1 MKKYNFTYIDITIL
15 DGLSNGL
22 SDYQMKDILY
32 LSVRSIKRHIV
43 KLMKIFNCLNRCH
56 LVAKYQ
62 RYILKGTRQEL

>member
-1 MKKYNFTYIDITIL
+1 MKKYNFNYLDATIL

-22 SDYQMKDILY
+22 SDNQMKDILY
-32 LSVRSIKRHIV
+32 LSVRTIKRHIV

-62 RYILKGTRQEL
+62 RYIFQGTKQKA

>member
-1 MKKYNFTYIDITIL
+1 MKKYDFTYRDITIL

>member
-1 MKKYNFTYIDITIL
+1 MKKYNFSYSDITIL

-32 LSVRSIKRHIV
+32 LSVRTIKRHIV

-62 RYILKGTRQEL
+62 RYIFQGTKQKA